1 MRRLVVVLVAIALS
15 VAACGGSDD
24 SAESGG
30 GSPPVSLAGTTNDH
44 GTAAAT
50 ANLAMELDDFYF
62 GPTFVSATAGQTFTL
77 ELENEGK
84 EPHTFTSTAL
94 GIDEQLEPGQKRTV
108 RVTAPQ
114 SGVALVTCR
123 IHQALGM
130 QGAIFVK

>member
-1 MRRLVVVLVAIALS
+1 MRRLVVVLVAIVLS
-15 VAACGGSDD
+15 AACGGSDD
-24 SAESGG
+24 SAETGG

-50 ANLAMELDDFYF
+50 AELEMELDDFYF
-62 GPTFVSATAGQTFTL
+62 GPTFVSATAGQAFTL

-114 SGVALVTCR
+114 SGVALVICR

>member
-1 MRRLVVVLVAIALS
+1 MIALS
-15 VAACGGSDD
+15 VSACGGSDD
-24 SAESGG
+24 DAAGSG

-50 ANLAMELDDFYF
+50 AGLAMELDDFSF
-62 GPTFVSATAGQTFTL
+62 GPTFVRATAGQTFTL

-108 RVTAPQ
+108 TVTAPQ
-114 SGVALVTCR
+114 SGIALVICR
-123 IHQALGM
+123 LHQALGM
-130 QGAIFVK
+130 QGAIVVG

>member
-1 MRRLVVVLVAIALS
+1 MRRLVVVLAMVALS
-15 VAACGGSDD
+15 VGACGGSDD
-24 SAESGG
+24 STGSG

-44 GTAAAT
+44 GTAT
-50 ANLAMELDDFYF
+50 AKAELEMELDDFYF
-62 GPTFVSATAGQTFTL
+62 GPTFVSASAGQAFTL
-77 ELENEGK
+77 ELKNEGK
-84 EPHTFTSTAL
+84 ETHTFTSTAL

-114 SGVALVTCR
+114 SGVALVICR